1 MAYGYG
7 EIGCSKWALGP
18 TNRQICNNHDPIYSK
33 CAAYHYGERRC
44 FSGIHRENSMILR
57 LGTIAALVGFVGF
70 QASFAG
76 ELSHSAA
83 LDTILKED
91 VKRHVDVLAD
101 DSFEGREAGSRGGR
115 AAGNYLQGLFSKY
128 GLKPAGD
135 GGTFFQLFHGGSR
148 NILGI
153 LPGEKGADQ
162 GDLIVVGAHY
172 DHVGYGNR
180 SNSFGPFGYV
190 HNGADDNASGTAA
203 LLEVVQALTEMK
215 AKPKRS
221 ILFVLWDG
229 EEKGLLGSKY
239 WVEHPTVKWDR
250 IRLYINLDMV
260 GRLRPQGVEVYGTRT
275 LPGLRQKIS
284 RANMASDLKLDFRWE
299 MTDNSDHYTF
309 YSRSIPTLMFH
320 TGLHSEYHRPQ
331 DDAHLINHDGV
342 QAVARLTAEVV
353 WAEANRDA
361 FPSFRTRSRL
371 ESESERQRFEVARS
385 VNRSRLGIRWNS
397 EQQEPGEGLLI
408 AAATAGGP
416 ASNGGVLPGD
426 RLIEFAGIPFTS
438 TDDFLAQVQAAP
450 AEVVLKVQREGEEEP
465 LPLEVTLNL
474 NPAPVGISWT
484 NDPAEPGSIMLTNVT
499 TGSVAAL
506 AGLQPLDRVYEVN
519 GIPVESSNQFKDLVT
534 RYQDPTTLL
543 VDRDGHMLQI
553 ELPLKTIRPLLIAL
567 EEATDTEVQP

>member
-1 MAYGYG
+1 MSPFTQSVPFITLVKVGTSQG
-7 EIGCSKWALGP
+7 FLG
-18 TNRQICNNHDPIYSK
+18 K
-33 CAAYHYGERRC
+33 AA
-44 FSGIHRENSMILR
+44 MMLR
-57 LGTIAALVGFVGF
+57 LGTVAALVGFVSF

-83 LDTILKED
+83 LDTIRKED
-91 VKRHVDVLAD
+91 VKRHVDILAD

-115 AAGNYLQGLFSKY
+115 AAGNYLEGLFSKY

-135 GGTFFQLFHGGSR
+135 NGTFFQLFHGGSR

-153 LPGEKGADQ
+153 LPGEKGADE

-172 DHVGYGNR
+172 DHVGYGSR

-215 AKPKRS
+215 AKPKRT

-239 WVEHPTVKWDR
+239 WVEHPTVQWDR
-250 IRLYINLDMV
+250 IRLYVNLDMV

-275 LPGLRQKIS
+275 LPGLRQKIA
-284 RANMASDLKLDFRWE
+284 RANMTSDLKLDFRWE

-320 TGLHSEYHRPQ
+320 TGLHGEYHRPQ

-342 QAVARLTAEVV
+342 QAVARLTAETI
-353 WAEANRDA
+353 WEEANRDV
-361 FPSFRTRSRL
+361 FPAFRTRSRL
-371 ESESERQRFEVARS
+371 ESESERKRFEVARS

-397 EQQEPGEGLLI
+397 EQQQAGQGLLI
-408 AAATAGGP
+408 ASVTPDGP
-416 ASNGGVLPGD
+416 ASRGGVQAGD
-426 RLIEFAGIPFTS
+426 RLVEFAGIPLTS
-438 TDDFLAQVQAAP
+438 VEEFLAQVQAAP
-450 AEVVLKVQREGEEEP
+450 MNVVLKVEREGEEEP

-499 TGSVAAL
+499 TGSVADL
-506 AGLQPLDRVYEVN
+506 AGLKPLDRVYEVN
-519 GIPVESSNQFKDLVT
+519 GFPVESSDHFKHLVT
-534 RYQDPTTLL
+534 QYQDPTTLL
-543 VDRDGHMLQI
+543 VDRQGHMLQVQ
-553 ELPLKTIRPLLIAL
+553 LPLEAIRSLLNTA
-567 EEATDTEVQP
+567 EETAEPEVQP

>member
-1 MAYGYG
+1 M
-7 EIGCSKWALGP
+7 
-18 TNRQICNNHDPIYSK
+18 T
-33 CAAYHYGERRC
+33 
-44 FSGIHRENSMILR
+44 LR
-57 LGTIAALVGFVGF
+57 LGTVVALIGFVGI

-76 ELSHSAA
+76 ELSLSAA
-83 LDTILKED
+83 MDTIQKED
-91 VKRHVDVLAD
+91 VKRHVDILAD

-148 NILGI
+148 NLLGI
-153 LPGEKGADQ
+153 LPGEKGADS
-162 GDLIVVGAHY
+162 GELIVVGAHY
-172 DHVGYGNR
+172 DHVGYGSR

-203 LLEVVQALTEMK
+203 LLEVVQALTEIK

-250 IRLYINLDMV
+250 VRLYINLDMV

-275 LPGLRQKIS
+275 LPGLRQAIA

-320 TGLHSEYHRPQ
+320 TGLHGEYHRPQ
-331 DDAHLINHDGV
+331 DDAHLINHDGI
-342 QAVARLTAEVV
+342 QAVARLTAETV
-353 WAEANRDA
+353 WAEANRNV
-361 FPSFRTRSRL
+361 FPTFRTRCRL
-371 ESESERQRFEVARS
+371 ESESDRKRFEVARAI
-385 VNRSRLGIRWNS
+385 NRSRLGIRWNS
-397 EQQEPGEGLLI
+397 EQQQPDQGLLI
-408 AAATAGGP
+408 ASVTTDGP
-416 ASNGGVLPGD
+416 ASRGGVQPGD
-426 RLIEFAGIPFTS
+426 RMIEFAGIPFTS
-438 TDDFLAQVQAAP
+438 VEDFLAQVQAAP
-450 AEVVLKVQREGEEEP
+450 GNVVLTVEREGEPEP
-465 LPLEVTLNL
+465 LPLEVTLHL

-499 TGSVAAL
+499 TGSIAAL
-506 AGLQPLDRVYEVN
+506 AGLKPLDRIYEVN
-519 GIPVESSNQFKDLVT
+519 GKPVESSDHFKDLVT
-534 RYQDPTTLL
+534 QYEDPTTLL
-543 VDRDGHMLQI
+543 VDREGHILQI
-553 ELPLKTIRPLLIAL
+553 ELPLKAIRPLLKSSQVPTT
-567 EEATDTEVQP
+567 EAMQP

>member
-1 MAYGYG
+1 M
-7 EIGCSKWALGP
+7 
-18 TNRQICNNHDPIYSK
+18 N
-33 CAAYHYGERRC
+33 
-44 FSGIHRENSMILR
+44 LR
-57 LGTIAALVGFVGF
+57 LGTVAVLVGFVGI
-70 QASFAG
+70 QASSAG

-91 VKRHVDVLAD
+91 VKRHVDILAD

-115 AAGNYLQGLFSKY
+115 AAGNYLQELFSKY

-135 GGTFFQLFHGGSR
+135 GGTYFQLFHGGSR

-153 LPGEKGADQ
+153 LPGEKGADA

-172 DHVGYGNR
+172 DHVGYGSR

-250 IRLYINLDMV
+250 VRLYINLDMV

-275 LPGLRQKIS
+275 LPGLRQNIS

-320 TGLHSEYHRPQ
+320 TGLHGEYHRPQ
-331 DDAHLINHDGV
+331 DDAHLINHEGV
-342 QAVARLTAEVV
+342 QSVARLTAEVV
-353 WAEANRDA
+353 WAEANRDT
-361 FPSFRTRSRL
+361 FPAFRTRSRL
-371 ESESERQRFEVARS
+371 ESESERKRFEVARA

-397 EQQEPGEGLLI
+397 EQQKPGEALLI
-408 AAATAGGP
+408 SAVTPGGP
-416 ASNGGVLPGD
+416 ASQGGVQAGD

-438 TDDFLAQVQAAP
+438 VENFLAQVQAAP
-450 AEVVLKVQREGEEEP
+450 VNTVLKVEREGEEEP

-499 TGSVAAL
+499 IGSVAQL
-506 AGLQPLDRVYEVN
+506 AGLRPLDRVYEVS
-519 GIPVESSNQFKDLVT
+519 GQPVESSDHFKQLVT
-534 RYQDPTTLL
+534 QYQEPTTLL
-543 VDRDGHMLQI
+543 VDREGHMLQI
-553 ELPLKTIRPLLIAL
+553 ELPLEAIRPLLSTSTTTSKTA
-567 EEATDTEVQP
+567 VQP

>member
-1 MAYGYG
+1 M
-7 EIGCSKWALGP
+7 
-18 TNRQICNNHDPIYSK
+18 N
-33 CAAYHYGERRC
+33 
-44 FSGIHRENSMILR
+44 LR
-57 LGTIAALVGFVGF
+57 LGTIAVLAGFVGIP
-70 QASFAG
+70 ASLAG

-83 LDTILKED
+83 LDTIQTED
-91 VKRHVDVLAD
+91 VKRHVDILAD

-115 AAGNYLQGLFSKY
+115 AAGNYLQGLFAKY

-153 LPGEKGADQ
+153 LPGEQGADT
-162 GDLIVVGAHY
+162 GDVIVVGAHY

-203 LLEVVQALTEMK
+203 LLEVVQALTQMK

-239 WVEHPTVKWDR
+239 WVEHPTIQWDR

-275 LPGLRQKIS
+275 LPGLRQKIA

-320 TGLHSEYHRPQ
+320 TGLHGEYHRPQ
-331 DDAHLINHDGV
+331 DDAHLINNEGI
-342 QAVARLTAEVV
+342 QAVARLTAETV

-371 ESESERQRFEVARS
+371 ESESDRKRFEVARS

-397 EQQEPGEGLLI
+397 EQQEPGQGLLI
-408 AAATAGGP
+408 ASVTPGGP
-416 ASNGGVLPGD
+416 ADQAGVLPGD
-426 RLIEFAGIPFTS
+426 RLIEFAGISFTS
-438 TDDFLAQVQAAP
+438 VEDFLAQVQAAP
-450 AEVVLKVQREGEEEP
+450 SETTMVVEREGEAEP

-474 NPAPVGISWT
+474 GPAPVGISWT
-484 NDPAEPGSIMLTNVT
+484 HDPAEPGSIMLTNVT

-506 AGLQPLDRVYEVN
+506 AGLKPLDRVYEVN
-519 GIPVESSNQFKDLVT
+519 GQPVESSDHFKDLVT
-534 RYQDPTTLL
+534 QYHDPTTLL
-543 VDRDGHMLQI
+543 IDREGHMLPI
-553 ELPLKTIRPLLIAL
+553 ELPLAAIRPLLKTA
-567 EEATDTEVQP
+567 EEPMVEATEP